1 MEEQLIT
8 KLLQI
13 LGKEKIT
20 IKGNTLTIGGKQIK
34 LSSKGGQK
42 TTTRI
47 TQLR

>member
-8 KLLQI
+8 KILQI
-13 LGKEKIT
+13 LEKDKIT
-20 IKGNTLTIGGKQIK
+20 IKGNVLTIGGKQIK

-42 TTTRI
+42 VTTRI